1 MVCKINCIYSLDEL
15 FIIGR
20 NINSMEYNTIAGL
33 ALTNQHI
40 YWSDWKTNALHMLDR
55 RNTTGPQ
62 IVRGNLEGL
71 MDVKVIKKEEKRM
84 ENVCGHNNGNCSH
97 LCLRNPKGFSCQCP
111 IGTKLTSQTECST
124 LPEVSDFKMSYVNRL
139 FDH

>member
-1 MVCKINCIYSLDEL
+1 MVKILIQWN
-15 FIIGR
+15 
-20 NINSMEYNTIAGL
+20 NTITGL

-62 IVRGNLEGL
+62 IVRDNLEGL

-97 LCLRNPKGFSCQCP
+97 LCLRHPKGFSCQCP
-111 IGTKLTSQTECST
+111 TGTKLTSKTECST
-124 LPEVSDFKMSYVNRL
+124 LPEVSDFKMP
-139 FDH
+139 